1 MENSIDV
8 VVPCKEVED
17 GLGKTIS
24 SLLDQKGLNEYQ
36 LSLIAVDDGSRM
48 PLSLSSSGI
57 DIPVTVLRTQE
68 NRGRSAAINSGLK
81 ASKAKYCLIMDADC
95 YLDNEYSLFDSIKKL
110 NANVSFCFGR
120 TISEGNDFWA
130 LYHNSVHQT
139 RVQSQ
144 NVMSLTT
151 ACFLVDRKK
160 LLDAGGF
167 SEEYKHYGFEDKDL
181 VATLLDTYGSSSISV
196 NEDLVAVHNDKQTVS
211 SVAKKF
217 KLSAEYSAKIFNS
230 RFPKF
235 YSQLSYASFDARC
248 ISKLRNSLF
257 LLTSPCVLVLT
268 SPIQFLVNSNVIPFS
283 VKKKLVQL
291 ICAMA
296 YYSGSKAD

>member
-1 MENSIDV
+1 MEKRILLPTDFSNNSWNALLYAIKLFENNS
-8 VVPCKEVED
+8 CEFYILHTYTKEAHGLDNTTLLDPEEGFNKMSESNSKQ
-17 GLGKTIS
+17 GLGEILMRLSELENTKKHRFHVVSES
-24 SLLDQKGLNEYQ
+24 SLLLN
-36 LSLIAVDDGSRM
+36 A
-48 PLSLSSSGI
+48 
-57 DIPVTVLRTQE
+57 
-68 NRGRSAAINSGLK
+68 
-81 ASKAKYCLIMDADC
+81 
-95 YLDNEYSLFDSIKKL
+95 IKKL